1 MEGGVKEERSIAEMR
16 GGEQAEIEEKT
27 TSDPIGRMRVWSMEG
42 KEERKRCVK
51 IGRERKTD
59 VIGERKWSDGEGRE
73 GHLSG
78 FEKKAVQER
87 GEVNGG
93 M

>member
-1 MEGGVKEERSIAEMR
+1 MR

-51 IGRERKTD
+51 TD

-78 FEKKAVQER
+78 LRKRRCRREGRLQ
-87 GEVNGG
+87 
-93 M
+93 